1 MKRILEAIKVLRQK
15 ISFAE
20 LRRILNT
27 PLQRAIHLG
36 LPTFY
41 GWTCNISILKNHGG
55 SIDHAIPTG
64 FFEKNPQELQTVI
77 KITTCSFMDK
87 FLLLCVFTFE

>member
-1 MKRILEAIKVLRQK
+1 MMKRILEAIKVLRQK

-27 PLQRAIHLG
+27 PLQRAIHLY

-55 SIDHAIPTG
+55 SIDHAITTG
-64 FFEKNPQELQTVI
+64 FFETPRGANSHKNNNVQLYG
-77 KITTCSFMDK
+77 
-87 FLLLCVFTFE
+87 